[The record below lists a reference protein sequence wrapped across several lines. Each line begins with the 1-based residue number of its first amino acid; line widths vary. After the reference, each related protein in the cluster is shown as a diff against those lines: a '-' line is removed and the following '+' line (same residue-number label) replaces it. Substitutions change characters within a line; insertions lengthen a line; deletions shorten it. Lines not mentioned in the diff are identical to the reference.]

1 MLNTKSLS
9 VLVIL
14 IIIFSAVAASFG
26 IFTHDGDGNYTYKTI
41 RGKMITIYGSGI
53 YKQMSNDVAIQG
65 IAQDYITLFAG
76 IPLLIIGLIGTLK
89 GSLKWRLVLSG
100 TLAYFFV
107 TYLFYLVMA
116 MYNYL
121 FLLYAALLA
130 LSFFGLATIMLSFDI
145 KQLKASYLSE
155 NPIRFSAKFLIFNV
169 IMIALLWLSVIVPP
183 MLDGTLYPDELN
195 HYTTLIVQGM
205 DLGLLL
211 PIALVSAIL
220 LLKKKE
226 IGYLLVPVYT
236 VFLSIL
242 MTALTAK
249 LIAMGLQGQS
259 ILPAIVI
266 IPVFALTAM
275 VSSILTLKQIDPV
288 RN

>member
-1 MLNTKSLS
+1 
-9 VLVIL
+9 
-14 IIIFSAVAASFG
+14 
-26 IFTHDGDGNYTYKTI
+26 
-41 RGKMITIYGSGI
+41 
-53 YKQMSNDVAIQG
+53 
-65 IAQDYITLFAG
+65 
-76 IPLLIIGLIGTLK
+76 
-89 GSLKWRLVLSG
+89 
-100 TLAYFFV
+100 
-107 TYLFYLVMA
+107 MA

-130 LSFFGLATIMLSFDI
+130 LSFFGLATVLLSFDT
-145 KQLKASYLSE
+145 KQLKAKYLCE
-155 NPIRFSAKFLIFNV
+155 KPIRFAAKFLIFNV
-169 IMIALLWLSVIVPP
+169 TMIALLWLSVIVPP
-183 MLDGTLYPDELN
+183 MLNGTLYPDELN

-220 LLKKKE
+220 LLKKKD

-266 IPVFALTAM
+266 IPVFAVTAM
-275 VSSILTLKQIDPV
+275 VSSILTLKQINSDHP
-288 RN
+288 